1 MKPNMNQIMQYRV
14 QVGAYRQRRY
24 AEELLNELLA
34 QEYPAFIEEG
44 NGFWRV
50 QVGDY
55 PTLTEA
61 ADMER
66 RLKRAGYPTIIVS

>member
-1 MKPNMNQIMQYRV
+1 M
-14 QVGAYRQRRY
+14 
-24 AEELLNELLA
+24 LA
-34 QEYPAFIEEG
+34 QEYPAFVEEG

-55 PTLTEA
+55 PTLAEA